1 MRNVKHKA
9 TIVLVAAALVGSFWL
24 GTVTQRPTQAA
35 APPLPSR
42 AAVEPAAFIDMR
54 PIVPAEIAEAAR
66 GKDAL
71 DTTSRTDW

>member
-35 APPLPSR
+35 APASPR
-42 AAVEPAAFIDMR
+42 AAVAPAAFIEMR

-66 GKDAL
+66 GKDVL
-71 DTTSRTDW
+71 DSTSRTDW